1 MIGVRIG
8 LNEYGSNL
16 SCNIELNI
24 ERRVDA
30 DQVLF
35 DPTIKGALYDLTRE
49 LNSIGGTV
57 RERLRESQT

>member
-8 LNEYGSNL
+8 LNEYRSNL

-35 DPTIKGALYDLTRE
+35 DAAIKGALDDLARE
-49 LNSIGGTV
+49 LNSIAGTV
-57 RERLRESQT
+57 REQFRESQI